1 MTESKL
7 EEANDIH
14 QDIEIYKHAVSI
26 IQKTK
31 SDTLITIK
39 DLETDAACQFCLDAI
54 IWAVMKESLLS
65 ILNEAVSTLQKRLDS
80 L

>member
-14 QDIEIYKHAVSI
+14 QDIVCYKHAVSI

-39 DLETDAACQFCLDAI
+39 DLETDEACEFGLDAI
-54 IWAVMKESLLS
+54 IWAVMQESLLS
-65 ILNEAVSTLQKRLDS
+65 IMNETVATLQKRFDS

>member
-1 MTESKL
+1 MTESEL

-14 QDIEIYKHAVSI
+14 QDIVIYKHAVSM

-39 DLETDAACQFCLDAI
+39 DLETDAACEFGLDAI
-54 IWAVMKESLLS
+54 TWDVIQESLLS
-65 ILNEAVSTLQKRLDS
+65 ILNETVATLQKRLDS